1 MGNSNQRQVG
11 LQLPPDPRTYIQYD
25 LPRFQV
31 HAKLGNGKFMKSYHM
46 RVDGTSLVVKV
57 YVKSPDEDLQAIA
70 SRLSNMWR
78 VLSPVR
84 HPFLL
89 PYQMWIKSNT
99 KLPKSTCTPVYL
111 IRQYFMSNLYDRLST
126 RPFITDIEKLFI
138 VFQLLKALEV
148 VHNYKIVHGDVKLEN
163 MMMTSWNWLILTD
176 FASFKPTTLPGD
188 DPTDFQ
194 YFFDSQVHSRQ
205 RCSVAPERFYNKSKR
220 TPKGSTASETSGSST
235 TAPNPD
241 TASASTSVTASGMFQ
256 DLDKELNSSS
266 SSGVSAAAVEKDS
279 RNRGPGTDGGSSG
292 RNVTVSPSM
301 DVFSCGCAVAEIFLD
316 GEPLLDLAAM
326 VRYLTSNEHLSNYRL
341 DYTDANGVPGDVS
354 VMAIL
359 NRISND
365 QVRRLVVEMTCRAP
379 GYRKSIKDTLHSL
392 QQPDA
397 VTGQPALFPS
407 YFGSVL
413 YPMFMKLQQGTGNI
427 TGAVTADD
435 RIMVVCQHYKAIME
449 QVGGRGADS
458 DPAGVLFFSSFTPTA
473 AATAAAKDTNIKD
486 KSKSKDGAV
495 VDTAT
500 TDGVAGLKIDTAP
513 ATSVPSLDELMA
525 RCRDILQGMD
535 SDDLYTGVAL
545 DESQSQTEG
554 ANGKSMGVSAS
565 ATSSCMDAVGNNTA
579 DLVGTAAQMAQH
591 GSHLSYFQ
599 NSMVTGAQ
607 RVHDGADAE
616 GLVIIIQAV
625 CANIRH
631 VHYPQMRI
639 VALILLVRLGSLCTD
654 SVVLQ
659 RVVPSVLQVLQD
671 DTSCSVRAVA
681 VRALTALL
689 HTVRQVAPFET
700 QIFPNYIFPALST
713 LCKDPE
719 VVVKVAFAECI
730 GRIAEAAKRV
740 LEYTQF
746 VAQNKAVAEANKVT
760 ATAVSTVSVATSDGG
775 VESDPNATG
784 ATAASRSNSKNNSN
798 NNSTSQPPQ
807 PSHHVLVTD
816 GGYDAKLKVLQENIG
831 RWIRD
836 LIDTASNVSD
846 ASAGNNSNSNG
857 KGAGAGER
865 FDSSGRKGSGMSSHG
880 SVIKRALLSD
890 IMRLCVF
897 FGEVA
902 TIDLLLIQLLTF
914 LNDQDWELREA
925 FCAKIPCVCAYLGV
939 TVTSDCI
946 LPCIENALVDIEE
959 VVVVKAVR
967 CITVL
972 VELQLLRRSTMV
984 ECVEN
989 IAAIL
994 IHPCSSIRD
1003 AAVGLIAATAAVYGR
1018 IDSLVFILPHM
1029 KQCLKHDLV
1038 GVELTHSNLAH
1049 ALVAPLSRRAYKEAV
1064 LSRANLDSLD
1074 GHGSGSGAGGP
1085 QGSQQQQGYTPED
1098 ADEALKL
1105 ELMRRYIDRAAG
1117 ELASKTMQWRNNSNP
1132 SGQPRVSTLSTFGS
1146 NQTQISSSSVPVPVS
1161 SGSATVRVHIEHSA
1175 TQSLFVPNQKYGFYQ
1190 GMAEEYRLLAFRHDQ
1205 LKLSNIARI
1214 KFLYGVML
1222 NRMEAE
1228 RSLAVLGGFG
1238 DPNDG
1243 RGMVVQPAS
1252 GEFGSGG
1259 AVVASPTGNVHAG
1272 GQAIT
1277 DPTVLLQRIKS
1288 LQVPPISSDLGH
1300 LHQPDG
1306 RKYNAYLEPLDTSI
1320 ANDVTA
1326 SRASW
1331 RPRENVL
1338 VATLSEHSGAV
1349 NRLAVSPDQGYF
1361 ISASNDKTARI
1372 WPTRGLDRSACPR
1385 SVCMYTGHK
1394 GKILDLVC
1402 VENSHGVVSA
1412 SDDGKIHLWKVDMAS
1427 QSNTPGGGS
1436 GSGGGGGGSSSA
1448 SGDDY
1453 HEGSVTTGGSSAN
1466 YPGVT
1471 ARYAGSGYNAI
1482 TGLSVVKTIDTEAE
1496 GKVNGLM
1503 HYNSDIASVITYS
1516 TPKGLYGW
1524 DVRSY
1529 KDAFKM
1535 PVRPE
1540 LGSVTSM
1547 TMAPDR
1553 NWVCAG
1559 TSEGYV
1565 SLWDI
1570 RYNVQCKL
1578 WRHSSGAPIHR
1589 MAACKSIPR
1598 VNTGNIMSTA
1608 AGLTAAQT
1616 QQLQGSLPQQVY
1628 REIMPYTEGAY
1639 LFVAAG
1645 QNESAVY
1652 GIPEGGECLKCF
1664 RSVPMSSGRSRF
1676 MAELPR
1682 LIDVPLPRHPR
1693 GAISA
1698 ITGQHRLNA
1707 SRNVNANEPSVRAI
1721 LGRISQTG
1729 SSYLVTAG
1737 TDRQIRFWDFSS
1749 PSRCFTVSGLELG
1762 QPKSAYESPNVEN
1775 LHGRLYVSYDTAL
1788 PSTSTLVQAHMPYWE
1803 NRGPINPI
1811 NKYKDA
1817 IVDLKI
1823 IDMPVRMLLSAG
1835 RDGVI
1840 KIWR

>member
-1 MGNSNQRQVG
+1 MNASIQYFKAGIIRLLCISSYISVSNKLLSAAVCLESLLQLNMGNSNQRQVG
-11 LQLPPDPRTYIQYD
+11 IQLPPDPRTYIQYD

-31 HAKLGNGKFMKSYHM
+31 HSKLGNGKFMKSYHM

-99 KLPKSTCTPVYL
+99 KLPKSTCAPVYL
-111 IRQYFMSNLYDRLST
+111 IRQYFMSNLHERLST
-126 RPFITDIEKLFI
+126 RPFVTDIEKLFI

-176 FASFKPTTLPGD
+176 FASFKPTTLPDD

-194 YFFDSQVHSRQ
+194 YFFDSQINSRQ

-220 TPKGSTASETSGSST
+220 VPKPKAASSGSTGPSDPA
-235 TAPNPD
+235 
-241 TASASTSVTASGMFQ
+241 ASGMFQ
-256 DLDKELNSSS
+256 DLDKEFERESIDTDADG
-266 SSGVSAAAVEKDS
+266 SGQSVV
-279 RNRGPGTDGGSSG
+279 
-292 RNVTVSPSM
+292 VSPSM
-301 DVFSCGCAVAEIFLD
+301 DVFSCGCAIAEIFLD

-326 VRYLTSNEHLSNYRL
+326 VRYITSNEHLADYSL
-341 DYTDANGVPGDVS
+341 DYADANNVSGDSS
-354 VMAIL
+354 VKAIL
-359 NRISND
+359 NRISNLK
-365 QVRRLVVEMTCRAP
+365 VRRLVVEMTRRAP
-379 GYRKSIKDTLHSL
+379 GRRQSVKDTLQAL
-392 QQPDA
+392 QQPDPA
-397 VTGQPALFPS
+397 TGEAGLFPA

-413 YPMFMKLQQGTGNI
+413 YPLFMKLQQGAGNI
-427 TGAVTADD
+427 AGTVTADD
-435 RIMVVCQHYKAIME
+435 RIILVCQHYELIIAE
-449 QVGGRGADS
+449 VTSRGVGS
-458 DPAGVLFFSSFTPTA
+458 DPTGVLFFSSFA
-473 AATAAAKDTNIKD
+473 SKEREAKK
-486 KSKSKDGAV
+486 GAS
-495 VDTAT
+495 DEAST
-500 TDGVAGLKIDTAP
+500 GMAGLKVEVGASAGP
-513 ATSVPSLDELMA
+513 PSLDDLMTK
-525 RCRDILQGMD
+525 CRDILQTLDSEDIYSGASLETAEGMD
-535 SDDLYTGVAL
+535 
-545 DESQSQTEG
+545 
-554 ANGKSMGVSAS
+554 
-565 ATSSCMDAVGNNTA
+565 DAELPVKNNTA

-591 GSHLSYFQ
+591 GSHVSYFRE
-599 NSMVTGAQ
+599 SMAAGAV
-607 RVHDGADAE
+607 RVGEGADSE
-616 GLVIIIQAV
+616 GLLMVIQVV

-631 VHYPQMRI
+631 VHLPQTRI
-639 VALILLVRLGSLCTD
+639 VALILLARLGSLCAD

-671 DTSCSVRAVA
+671 DQSCGVRAVA
-681 VRALTALL
+681 VRALTSLL
-689 HTVRQVAPFET
+689 HNVRQVAPFET
-700 QIFPNYIFPALST
+700 QIFPNYIFPALSS

-730 GRIAEAAKRV
+730 GRIAEASKRM
-740 LEYTQF
+740 LEYTQL
-746 VAQNKAVAEANKVT
+746 VVQNKAVSEAQKA
-760 ATAVSTVSVATSDGG
+760 ATAEGQKPADASTDSDVPEAPASSSDAGG
-775 VESDPNATG
+775 AG
-784 ATAASRSNSKNNSN
+784 
-798 NNSTSQPPQ
+798 QPP
-807 PSHHVLVTD
+807 SHITVPD
-816 GGYDAKLKVLQENIG
+816 GDYDAKLKVLQESIG

-846 ASAGNNSNSNG
+846 TKPGG
-857 KGAGAGER
+857 GER
-865 FDSSGRKGSGMSSHG
+865 FDSGGRKGSGMSSHG
-880 SVIKRALLSD
+880 SVIKRALLAD

-946 LPCIENALVDIEE
+946 LPCIENALVDVEE
-959 VVVVKAVR
+959 MVVVKAIK

-972 VELQLLRRSTMV
+972 VELQLLRRAIMV

-989 IAAIL
+989 VAAIL
-994 IHPCSSIRD
+994 IHPSYSVRE

-1018 IDSLVFILPHM
+1018 MDSMVFLLPHM
-1029 KQCLKHDLV
+1029 KPCLKHDLV
-1038 GVELTHSNLAH
+1038 GVELTPCNVRH
-1049 ALVAPLSRRAYKEAV
+1049 ALVDPLSRAAYKEAV
-1064 LSRANLDSLD
+1064 FARANLCGLNGDPPPAQEQESVPD
-1074 GHGSGSGAGGP
+1074 PA
-1085 QGSQQQQGYTPED
+1085 
-1098 ADEALKL
+1098 EAAKL
-1105 ELMRRYIDRAAG
+1105 ELMKRYIERAAS
-1117 ELASKTMQWRNNSNP
+1117 ELTSKTMQWRNSSNLGGGA
-1132 SGQPRVSTLSTFGS
+1132 GQSTLFDSNAARVSTLSTLGS
-1146 NQTQISSSSVPVPVS
+1146 SQTATASSA
-1161 SGSATVRVHIEHSA
+1161 SALRVQIEHSA

-1190 GMAEEYRLLAFRHDQ
+1190 GMAEEYRLLAFKHDQ

-1222 NRMEAE
+1222 SKVEAE
-1228 RSLAVLGGFG
+1228 RSLAVLGGLG
-1238 DPNDG
+1238 EVSDG
-1243 RGMVVQPAS
+1243 RGTVVQPAS
-1252 GEFGSGG
+1252 GEFGLGG
-1259 AVVASPTGNVHAG
+1259 AVVPSAATGSHAG
-1272 GQAIT
+1272 GPIIS
-1277 DPTVLLQRIKS
+1277 DPVLLLQRIKS
-1288 LQVPPISSDLGH
+1288 LQVPPISSELGN

-1306 RKYNAYLEPLDTSI
+1306 RKYNAYLEPLDTSM
-1320 ANDVTA
+1320 ANDV
-1326 SRASW
+1326 SVNRASW

-1349 NRLAVSPDQGYF
+1349 NRLAVSPDQSYF

-1385 SVCMYTGHK
+1385 SVCMYTGHNS
-1394 GKILDLVC
+1394 KILDLVC

-1412 SDDGKIHLWKVDMAS
+1412 SGDGKIHLWKVDMAS
-1427 QSNTPGGGS
+1427 QSSGPGGAGEDHSESNISAGGGS
-1436 GSGGGGGGSSSA
+1436 
-1448 SGDDY
+1448 
-1453 HEGSVTTGGSSAN
+1453 AN
-1466 YPGVT
+1466 FPGAT
-1471 ARYAGSGYNAI
+1471 ARYAGGGHSSI
-1482 TGLSVVKTIDTEAE
+1482 TGLSVVKTIDTEKQ
-1496 GKVNGLM
+1496 GGVNGLM
-1503 HYNSDIASVITYS
+1503 HFNSDIASVITYS
-1516 TPKGLYGW
+1516 TPKGLFAW

-1529 KDAFKM
+1529 KDAFAM

-1540 LGSVTSM
+1540 LGYTTSM
-1547 TMAPDR
+1547 AMAPDR

-1570 RYNVQCKL
+1570 RYNAQCKL
-1578 WRHSSGAPIHR
+1578 WRHSSGGPIHR
-1589 MAACKSIPR
+1589 MASCKSIPK
-1598 VNTGNIMSTA
+1598 VNIGNIMSTA

-1676 MAELPR
+1676 MAELPK
-1682 LIDVPLPRHPR
+1682 LVDIPLPRHPN
-1693 GAISA
+1693 GAITSV
-1698 ITGQHRLNA
+1698 TGQARLNS
-1707 SRNVNANEPSVRAI
+1707 SRNMNGNEPSVRAI

-1811 NKYKDA
+1811 NKYKVLFVCHHLEFRNCILFIYCLCFYRMQLLTLRSLICQCGCFWLQEEMELSKYGGNFKQLRSLCMCNYFA
-1817 IVDLKI
+1817 LRAPVI
-1823 IDMPVRMLLSAG
+1823 IYFEFIHPCVLWNL
-1835 RDGVI
+1835 
-1840 KIWR
+1840 